1 MKGKK
6 AVRKKTGRKV
16 PEGIDPFLGSES
28 VPDGWV
34 EMREFLWLDYA
45 RKEHGEKLVRRA
57 YAWLDVG
64 MRKKDPRARE
74 IYAEVMA
81 RPHPYGALV
90 DFFTRRSV
98 VANVVRL
105 PAGLERQPA
114 K

>member
-1 MKGKK
+1 MTGKK

-16 PEGIDPFLGSES
+16 PEGIASPERSEGIDPFLGPES

-45 RKEHGEKLVRRA
+45 RKEHGERRVRKA
-57 YAWLDVG
+57 YDWLEALI
-64 MRKKDPRARE
+64 RKKDPRARE

-81 RPHPYGALV
+81 GPNPYGVLV
-90 DFFTRRSV
+90 
-98 VANVVRL
+98 
-105 PAGLERQPA
+105 GLARQDRPA

>member
-1 MKGKK
+1 MKGKR

-16 PEGIDPFLGSES
+16 PEGIDPFLGPES

-45 RKEHGEKLVRRA
+45 RKEHGERRVRKA
-57 YAWLDVG
+57 YDWLEG
-64 MRKKDPRARE
+64 LIRKRDPRARE

-81 RPHPYGALV
+81 GPNPYGVLV
-90 DFFTRRSV
+90 
-98 VANVVRL
+98 
-105 PAGLERQPA
+105 GLARQDRPA